1 MDQGNDSARG
11 GAVIRCG
18 VGWWRMTLTPALAQR
33 ERGLDAGFCSLR
45 PAPSPRLSPEGR
57 GSGHQVVNE
66 VPQPQEDFAFGFS
79 NLKPAPVT
87 DVT

>member
-1 MDQGNDSARG
+1 MAEGDGASPGMLRG
-11 GAVIRCG
+11 PWGGRG
-18 VGWWRMTLTPALAQR
+18 RRTLSPSLSRR
-33 ERGLDAGFCSLR
+33 EREGQCQST
-45 PAPSPRLSPEGR
+45 APTSTRA
-57 GSGHQVVNE
+57 HQVVNE